1 VTSPTPTVRKLGPG
15 SLTVGAVGSP
25 LDFSGRCTSA
35 KVTWKVD
42 TSDDV
47 PTLDGG
53 TVSGDRTYSATLE
66 ATVYQDDLYPGP
78 GGLIDYSWTNKGT
91 QVPATYT
98 PYDGGRAITG
108 ELVVDPLDVGGD
120 VGKKN
125 TSDIKWAFIGEP
137 ELVDDLS

>member
-1 VTSPTPTVRKLGPG
+1 VTSPAPTVRKLGPG
-15 SLTVGAVGSP
+15 SLAIGAVGSSV
-25 LDFSGRCTSA
+25 DFAPRCTSA
-35 KVTWKVD
+35 KIVPKVD

-47 PTLDGG
+47 PVLDGS
-53 TVSGDRTYSATLE
+53 TVAGDRTYSATLE

-78 GGLIDYSWTNKGT
+78 GGLVDFSWANRGL

-98 PYDGGRAITG
+98 PYAGGRAITG
-108 ELVVDPLDVGGD
+108 ELIVDPLEIGGD

-125 TSDIKWAFIGEP
+125 TSDLKWAFVGFP